1 MTQYYFAFGSN
12 MSAQRLGER
21 LPSAQRVGVAH
32 LPDYR
37 LSFDMLSLDGSG
49 KCTIYRE
56 SGASV
61 YGVVWILDVE
71 DQEFLHKIEGPRYDI
86 AHIEVT
92 LVDQQEPIR
101 AYCYIAN
108 TRDRVALPFDWYVQH
123 VYRGAQ
129 EASLPEHYIAEIG
142 RQASIEDL
150 NRERHLREMKI
161 HADQARKGDC

>member
-21 LPSAQRVGVAH
+21 LPEAERVGVAH
-32 LPDYR
+32 LRDYR
-37 LSFDMLSLDGSG
+37 LGFDMLSLDGSG
-49 KCTIYRE
+49 KCTIHRE

-61 YGVVWILDVE
+61 YGVLWLLDAE
-71 DQEFLHKIEGPRYDI
+71 QQESLHRIEGPRYDVEY
-86 AHIEVT
+86 IEVT
-92 LVDQQEPIR
+92 LVEQQQQIR

-108 TRDRVALPFDWYVQH
+108 TLDRVALPFDWYVQH

-129 EASLPEHYIAEIG
+129 EASLPQHYIAEIA

-150 NRERHLREMKI
+150 NRERHLREMQI
-161 HADQARKGDC
+161 HADQADKGNN